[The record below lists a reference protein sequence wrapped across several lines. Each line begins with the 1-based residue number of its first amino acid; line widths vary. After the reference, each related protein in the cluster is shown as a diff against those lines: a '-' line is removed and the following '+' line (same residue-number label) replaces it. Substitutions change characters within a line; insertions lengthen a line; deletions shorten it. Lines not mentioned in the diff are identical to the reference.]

1 MLDYFNMCE
10 IGSDFPIPHFWS
22 HWIYLNPTFLKS
34 LDYLNPTF
42 LKLSDYLSL
51 PHHTLTNE
59 AFKAVLS
66 FIAFAFVFSQVKP
79 LFSWLIGID
88 FFSMAVINQPK
99 KKPYTIVHC
108 TVGKVGSKREAEN
121 KTAPLS
127 IFCHLLPWDII
138 MHRQWRRKTI
148 ICQVLCT
155 STIHTYL
162 QAMYNS
168 TSNEFLFRNNGGV
181 TYCHQE
187 GCIVP
192 WFCQPNLFCCLEMKY
207 YKVASSRLS
216 Q

>member
-1 MLDYFNMCE
+1 MRHSKLFCLLLL
-10 IGSDFPIPHFWS
+10 S
-22 HWIYLNPTFLKS
+22 HC
-34 LDYLNPTF
+34 
-42 LKLSDYLSL
+42 
-51 PHHTLTNE
+51 
-59 AFKAVLS
+59 
-66 FIAFAFVFSQVKP
+66 
-79 LFSWLIGID
+79 LFSSETIVFLTYWYWL
-88 FFSMAVINQPK
+88 FFNGSNQSTK

-155 STIHTYL
+155 TTIHTYL

>member
-1 MLDYFNMCE
+1 MWDRVRF
-10 IGSDFPIPHFWS
+10 S
-22 HWIYLNPTFLKS
+22 NPTFLKS
-34 LDYLNPTF
+34 LD
-42 LKLSDYLSL
+42 L
-51 PHHTLTNE
+51 PQSNIFEVIGLPQSNIFEVIRLPQSTTSHTHQCNE
-59 AFKAVLS
+59 AFKAVLF
-66 FIAFAFVFSQVKP
+66 FIAFPFSFLKWNHCFLDLLV
-79 LFSWLIGID
+79 LT
-88 FFSMAVINQPK
+88 FFSMAVAVINQLK
-99 KKPYTIVHC
+99 KNPYTIVHC

-155 STIHTYL
+155 TTIHTYL